1 MQMSM
6 GPRFLTVSEKH
17 CSTAGSSVMSML
29 WVVMVV
35 EGWSCSMDAF
45 VSRMSC

>member
-35 EGWSCSMDAF
+35 ENQTRQVIRSMP
-45 VSRMSC
+45 